1 MIEREAAIK
10 IYSEI
15 LGAKGAKGRLTRVA
29 PEGFYEVTI
38 ESGGKNFTGLLPI
51 QSTVIL
57 AADAEEEVQAI
68 EVER

>member
-1 MIEREAAIK
+1 MIERESAIK

-15 LGAKGAKGRLTRVA
+15 LGMKGTHGQLIRIS
-29 PEGFYEVTI
+29 EQGFYEVRI
-38 ESGGKNFTGLLPI
+38 KAGGESFTGLLPI

-57 AADAEEEVQAI
+57 TALAEEEFKMI